1 VWLRDGQ
8 ETGRSDDCWWN
19 AEKMV
24 VQAKKAVDIF
34 NKVFFSRGHR
44 MFGQSNEPGG
54 KLILALC
61 CSISL
66 SKHDLIII

>member
-1 VWLRDGQ
+1 M
-8 ETGRSDDCWWN
+8 SDDCWWK

-34 NKVFFSRGHR
+34 NKAFFSRGQWDIVVFLR
-44 MFGQSNEPGG
+44 PGG
-54 KLILALC
+54 MLILLALC

-66 SKHDLIII
+66 DRLSSLSKHNLIII